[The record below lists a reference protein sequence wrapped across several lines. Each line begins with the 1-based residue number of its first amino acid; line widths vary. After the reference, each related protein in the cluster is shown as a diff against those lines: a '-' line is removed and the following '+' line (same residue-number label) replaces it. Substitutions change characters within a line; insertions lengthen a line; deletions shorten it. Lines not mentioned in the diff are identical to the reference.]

1 MTIQEQIKEL
11 NKVIT
16 ILIKSMPKRLEGGKY
31 TSVELD
37 YQIRC
42 CQAAVKSLETLDKM
56 KQEVKQCLETLK
68 EFNFELIQ

>member
-1 MTIQEQIKEL
+1 MPITEQIKEL
-11 NKVIT
+11 NKVVT
-16 ILIKSMPKRLEGGKY
+16 ILIRSKPKRLEGGQH
-31 TSVELD
+31 TEVELD

-56 KQEVKQCLETLK
+56 KQDVKQCLKTLD